1 MSDGLSL
8 SIRNNI
14 KEVPDASLALNEF
27 LNTMALTS
35 RSRYAV
41 NLVLEELLINIIRHA
56 YKDKKGHTIDAQIE
70 MGTDKVAITLIDDG
84 VPFNPLSIPRPNR
97 SQSPMERIEKGL
109 GINLVRSM
117 RKAMEYRRENDKN
130 ILKVWIDIDPNPEK

>member
-1 MSDGLSL
+1 MSDGLSI
-8 SIRNNI
+8 SIRNDI
-14 KEVPDASLALNEF
+14 KEVPDASEALNEF
-27 LNTMALTS
+27 LNTMALTP

-56 YKDKKGHTIDAQIE
+56 YKDKKGHTIDALVE

-97 SQSPMERIEKGL
+97 LQSPMERIEKGL